1 MAMGPYELPVV
12 TFESCKGP
20 KKSNLTSV
28 SSSVIRDEKGEWIFS
43 FNLTILEEVKL
54 DQGPFELPTVK
65 YNVCKGPKKRDVT
78 SISSSMNLDEK
89 GEWILSFNLT
99 CLELVKLDQGIYSLR
114 LNMNEILR
122 SFLGTSFFYGDY
134 IFKTHITSKTGNIL
148 CTESFIRFSKK
159 GEGKK
164 AAVASSKAA

>member
-1 MAMGPYELPVV
+1 M
-12 TFESCKGP
+12 
-20 KKSNLTSV
+20 KS
-28 SSSVIRDEKGEWIFS
+28 F
-43 FNLTILEEVKL
+43 
-54 DQGPFELPTVK
+54 GPFELPTVK

-99 CLELVKLDQGIYSLR
+99 CLELVKLDQVKITIFSNKNNKRDLLYAYKIKEPCKHFLFASMVQIYFNTNSCDAPEGIYSLR